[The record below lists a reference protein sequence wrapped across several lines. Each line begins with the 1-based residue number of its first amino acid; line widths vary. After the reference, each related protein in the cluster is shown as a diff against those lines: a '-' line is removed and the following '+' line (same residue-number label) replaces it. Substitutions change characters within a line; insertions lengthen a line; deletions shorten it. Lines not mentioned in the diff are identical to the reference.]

1 MGGFGSGQRGGKDCT
16 GDMRQVDVR
25 RLQRDGYLSPG
36 MAYGWQWKRDG
47 EAVASINLAVQA
59 GSVTFTY
66 RTRTGGGD
74 WQDVRAVVWLDRT
87 PCTYGGT
94 RTWWRCPCC
103 SRRVAILY
111 IGKTPACRHCYRL
124 AYRCERE
131 SVDSRATRQADK
143 LRDRLGWIPGILHG
157 NGPKPKGMHWRTFER
172 LQAKHDA
179 LVQVSFSEMGRMMGV
194 MESRLGN
201 IRRRY

>member
-1 MGGFGSGQRGGKDCT
+1 MGGYNSGRRGGKDCT
-16 GDMRQVDVR
+16 EDMRQVDVR
-25 RLQRDGYLSPG
+25 RLQRDGYLNPG
-36 MAYGWQWKRDG
+36 MAYGWEWKRG
-47 EAVASINLAVQA
+47 GAAVASINLAVQA

-111 IGKTPACRHCYRL
+111 IGRIPACRHCYRL

-179 LVQVSFSEMGRMMGV
+179 MVQVSFSEMGRMMGV

>member
-1 MGGFGSGQRGGKDCT
+1 
-16 GDMRQVDVR
+16 
-25 RLQRDGYLSPG
+25 
-36 MAYGWQWKRDG
+36 MA
-47 EAVASINLAVQA
+47 LPT
-59 GSVTFTY
+59 SVTFTY

-131 SVDSRATRQADK
+131 SLDGRATRQADK
-143 LRDRLGWIPGILHG
+143 LRERLGWIPGILHG
-157 NGPKPKGMHWRTFER
+157 SGPKPKGMHWRTFER

-179 LVQVSFSEMGRMMGV
+179 LVQVAFAEMGRMLGL
-194 MESRLGN
+194 MESRLDN
-201 IRRRY
+201 IRRQ

>member
-1 MGGFGSGQRGGKDCT
+1 MGGYNSGRRGGKDCT
-16 GDMRQVDVR
+16 EDMRQVDVR
-25 RLQRDGYLSPG
+25 RLQRDGYLNPG
-36 MAYGWQWKRDG
+36 MAYGWEWKRG
-47 EAVASINLAVQA
+47 GAAVASINLAVQA

-111 IGKTPACRHCYRL
+111 IGRIPACRHCYRL

-157 NGPKPKGMHWRTFER
+157 SGPKPKGMHWRTFER

-179 LVQVSFSEMGRMMGV
+179 LVQVAFAEMGRMLGL
-194 MESRLGN
+194 MESRLDN
-201 IRRRY
+201 IRRQ

>member
-1 MGGFGSGQRGGKDCT
+1 
-16 GDMRQVDVR
+16 MRQVDVR
-25 RLQRDGYLSPG
+25 RLQRDGYLNPG
-36 MAYGWQWKRDG
+36 MAYGWEWKRDG
-47 EAVASINLAVQA
+47 AAVASINLAVQA

-87 PCTYGGT
+87 HCTYGGT

-179 LVQVSFSEMGRMMGV
+179 LVQVSFSEMARMMGL